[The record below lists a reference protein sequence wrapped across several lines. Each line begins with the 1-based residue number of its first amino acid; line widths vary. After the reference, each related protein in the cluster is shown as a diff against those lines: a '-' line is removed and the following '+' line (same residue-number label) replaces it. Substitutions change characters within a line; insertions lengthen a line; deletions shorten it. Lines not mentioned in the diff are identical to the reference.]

1 MLHQKFR
8 PHGCVH
14 KMEFPGYV
22 TATRSGQTESGAFSD
37 EVSIALAGNAQY
49 QNLAAVGHFGEMSAS
64 CSKRDP
70 SIC

>member
-22 TATRSGQTESGAFSD
+22 TATRSGQGAFSD
-37 EVSIALAGNAQY
+37 EVSIALAGNVQY
-49 QNLAAVGHFGEMSAS
+49 QNLAAVRHFGEMSAS